1 MITKLGGGVKA
12 VADAL
17 GCSKQEA
24 YKFVKAYAEGFKGIS
39 EFKKK
44 GSAFV
49 RKYGYVL
56 ICKHTGLKIFWEDF
70 KKWSV
75 IEKLPPE
82 IQEKEY
88 SSYELGI
95 HQSAAAK
102 WDRMALNSPT
112 QGTGAEII
120 KLSAIIFF
128 NWVLKNGY
136 FGKVL
141 ICNMIHD
148 EIVAEFPENLKDI
161 VPKKLKEAMEKAASY
176 LCKSLPIPSV
186 PEVGTYWIH

>member
-1 MITKLGGGVKA
+1 MGGGAKA

-17 GCSKQEA
+17 GCSTQEA
-24 YKFVKAYAEGFKGIS
+24 MKFVKAYSEGFKGIA

-49 RKYGYVL
+49 RKFGYVL
-56 ICKHTGLKIFWEDF
+56 ICKHTGLKLFWEDF
-70 KKWSV
+70 KKWRA
-75 IEKLPPE
+75 IEDLPIE

-95 HQSAAAK
+95 HKSDAAK

-128 NWVLKNGY
+128 NWIVQNGY
-136 FGKVL
+136 FGKIL
-141 ICNMIHD
+141 ICNMVHD
-148 EIVAEFPENLKDI
+148 EIVVEFPEELKDI
-161 VPKKLKEAMEKAASY
+161 VPEKLRLSMEKAASY
-176 LCKSLPIPSV
+176 LCKALPIPAC
-186 PEVGTYWIH
+186 PEVGKYWIH